1 MITEDVKYV
10 GVNDR
15 QIDLFEGQYEVLR
28 GMAYNS
34 YVIIDEKIAVMD
46 SVDRHFKDEWLENI
60 KNILGDRTPD
70 YLVVQ
75 HMEPDHSA
83 NIYEF
88 VKEFPQAK
96 IVSNAVSFGM
106 MAQFFG
112 TSFDE
117 NKVVVKDGDSLSLG
131 KHTLNFYTTPM
142 VHWPEVMMT
151 YESKDKILFSADAFG
166 KFGANDVDEEWISE
180 ARRYYFGIVGKFGMQ
195 VQNALKKLGDFDI
208 EKICPL
214 HGPVLSENLGYYLD
228 LYRKWS
234 SYEPESKGVAICYT
248 SIYGNTKNAVMMLKE
263 ELESRGAEVVVNDL
277 ARCDTA
283 KAVADAF
290 KYSELVL
297 ATTTYNGEIF
307 PIMREYVNELTERG
321 FRNRKIG
328 IVENGTW
335 NPMAKS
341 YIKRQFEKSKEIEFT
356 ETVVSIRSAVNDD
369 NKAQIKLIADELA

>member
-1 MITEDVKYV
+1 MITDDVKYV

-15 QIDLFEGQYEVLR
+15 AIDLFEGQYEVPH

-46 SVDRHFKDEWLENI
+46 SVDRNFKDEWLENI

-88 VKEFPQAK
+88 AKAFPQAK
-96 IVSNAVSFGM
+96 IVSNAMAFGM

-151 YESKDKILFSADAFG
+151 YESYDKILFSADAFG

-195 VQNALKKLGDFDI
+195 VQNALKKLSALEI

-228 LYRKWS
+228 LYSKWS

-263 ELESRGAEVVVNDL
+263 ELESRGTEVVVNDL

-290 KYSELVL
+290 KFNELVL

-321 FRNRKIG
+321 YRNRKIG